1 MQPERKGKFA
11 LVGPVP
17 GGTQWWQINDRE
29 KMYAVVSVQ
38 ASFPHAEEVIR
49 FAWAQIPET
58 GKGEIHVQD

>member
-11 LVGPVP
+11 LVGPGKHGSP
-17 GGTQWWQINDRE
+17 DWWQINDLE

-49 FAWAQIPET
+49 FAWEQIPDKE
-58 GKGEIHVQD
+58 